1 MADFVTQAIAANPVV
16 AARRLDVLA
25 AAAAAKSLGSPKNPE
40 VELAP
45 GIGFTNS
52 NFVFGQSFD
61 LSGTRSARAQR
72 AKAEVQV
79 AKARLLHAQLAVGSE
94 VLSAYASYRAA
105 VVNELNAASGVGTA
119 STIVG
124 AIGKRIEIGEA
135 PAVQLT
141 RAEVEL
147 NRAEQTLILARAE
160 VATSR
165 STVNSLI
172 GKPSQAELPLTQW
185 TSLID
190 LEVFRQGMLER
201 RPEMLETAGHI
212 EVAKAAV
219 LEARRQGKP
228 TLFAGI
234 AADIWSL
241 DRRPFQR
248 DDVGLQVV
256 LTMPLFDRGENR
268 LAVQSAE
275 SARQAREA
283 DLRDVQR
290 RITLEIETATTSLS
304 AARGVARS
312 YETGIVPK
320 AEQMLRAMQQGL
332 ESGLVSFLEVLEAQK
347 TLVQLRRESSDA
359 LRSLHLAEVQFLT
372 TAAQL
377 PGLDIRKP

>member
-1 MADFVTQAIAANPVV
+1 MADLVTQAIATNPVV
-16 AARRLDVLA
+16 AARQLDVLA
-25 AAAAAKSLGSPKNPE
+25 AASAAKSLGSPKNPE

-45 GIGFTNS
+45 GVGFTNS
-52 NFVFGQSFD
+52 NFVLGQSFD
-61 LSGTRSARAQR
+61 LSGTRAARAQR
-72 AKAEVQV
+72 ARAEVQV

-94 VLSAYASYRAA
+94 VLSAYADYRAA

-119 STIVG
+119 RAIVG
-124 AIGKRIEIGEA
+124 ATGKRIEIGEA

-147 NRAEQTLILARAE
+147 NRAEQLLILARSE

-172 GKPSQAELPLTQW
+172 GKPSESELPLTKW
-185 TSLID
+185 NSLID
-190 LEVFRQGMLER
+190 VEVFRQGVLGR
-201 RPEMLETAGHI
+201 RPEMLEAAGHI

-275 SARQAREA
+275 STRQAREA

-290 RITLEIETATTSLS
+290 RINLDIETATNSLN
-304 AARGVARS
+304 AAREVARS
-312 YETGIVPK
+312 YEAGIVPK
-320 AEQMLRAMQQGL
+320 AEQMLKAMQQGF
-332 ESGLVSFLEVLEAQK
+332 ESGLISFLEVLEAQR
-347 TLVQLRRESSDA
+347 TLVQLRRESADA
-359 LRSLHLAEVQFLT
+359 LRSLHLAEIRFLT
-372 TAAQL
+372 TTAQL
-377 PGLDIRKP
+377 PGLEIPKP